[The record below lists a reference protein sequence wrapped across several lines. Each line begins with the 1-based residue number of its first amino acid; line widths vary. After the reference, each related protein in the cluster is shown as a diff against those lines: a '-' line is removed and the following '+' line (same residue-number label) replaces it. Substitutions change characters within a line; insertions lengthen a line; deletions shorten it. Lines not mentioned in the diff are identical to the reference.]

1 MIDAALHN
9 PYAVV
14 AISLI
19 VMILGVVSFQ
29 NMVVDIFPEIN
40 LPVVAIA
47 TFYKGMGPS
56 EIEGAITLRLEQLYL
71 QASYVEHIESRSLP
85 GVSLIKVYFHPSYDV
100 NAGMSEITSL
110 TYSALRYL
118 PQGVFPPI
126 IIKFGAASL
135 PIGTLTVSSETLS
148 EKDVRD
154 VAQRSLLPQV
164 ALSEKE
170 VRDLAYYG
178 VRPQLANVPG
188 VFVAPSFGGTVRQIT
203 VFLDR
208 ERMLARSLSITDVVS
223 AVNAQSLLLPAGN
236 VKIGDLDYNVYTN
249 SLIQFIEQINEIP
262 VKIVNG
268 VPVLLKDVGRAAD
281 STMIQGNV
289 VRINGQRAV
298 YLPIMKQAGANTIQV
313 IDGIRESLSKLLGL
327 PKDLAVKLIFDQ
339 SLYIRQAI
347 QTLEHEGLLGGG
359 LACLMVL
366 LFLGSLRYTFIIA
379 LAIPISIL
387 AAFVLLYFTGH
398 TVNVMT
404 LGGLALVIGTL
415 LDNNIVVLENVHRH
429 LLIGKTPGQAAGDG
443 VGEVALPM
451 LVSTISILIVYL
463 PIVFFTG
470 IIKFLFVPLAL
481 AVAYSMVV
489 SYVSSMTI
497 APVAMAALIKHDVHS
512 SEGGSGHSARV
523 FDQLFNQVVNAYEAI
538 LHWCLRHKAVVVVSV
553 AAIFVGSLLLT
564 PRLATEF
571 FPKVDAGQFILN
583 IAASEGTRVETTE
596 AIVGQIEDLIRTEI
610 PADQLDQIVANIGL
624 PHGWMVLFTP
634 VNGPHQA
641 FLLVSLTRNHT
652 VRTEALITR
661 LRTRLAETFPGLKFS
676 FQSGGIVSDV
686 INFGLPAPIDIK
698 VSGPKLTEV
707 AEAAAR
713 IREVAAQVPGTADVQ
728 VRQGLNYPELHLEV
742 NRAKAAYLG
751 LSEQRVVM
759 DLVTGLSSNMT
770 LNPGYWIDPK
780 SNNAYFVVAQYP
792 EQTLIRFEDFLNTPL
807 VGTRVDQPAVASAI
821 TPLERGSA
829 MAIQQTPFPE
839 RPTLPQVGR
848 DGSAPVLLRDLVEVS
863 RRTGPETVDHYNLQR
878 TMDILISVPG
888 NDLGRVA
895 GQVEEA
901 LNKIELPK
909 DVKVVLKGE
918 VDGMKAAL
926 KGFGGVLPLA
936 ILLIYLVMVGLFRS
950 YLDPLIILFAVPLGF
965 IGVIWM
971 LLLTNTSVNV
981 ESLIGTLMMIG
992 IVVANGVLLVDF
1004 ANRMMREGLEP
1015 EEAVVAAGRL
1025 RIRPILMTSLATVL
1039 GLAPMALGI
1048 GEGSEANMPLARAVI
1063 GGLLVSMFMTLLF
1076 IPVLHALARRHSAPR
1091 PATQSHHVTGP

>member
-1 MIDAALHN
+1 MIHAALHN

-19 VMILGVVSFQ
+19 VVILGVVSFQ

-40 LPVVAIA
+40 IPVVAVA

-85 GVSLIKVYFHPSYDV
+85 GVSLIKIYFHPSYDV
-100 NAGMSEITSL
+100 NAGMAEITSL

-118 PQGVFPPI
+118 PQGVFPPV

-135 PIGTLTVSSETLS
+135 PIGTLTVSSETLG

-154 VAQRSLLPQV
+154 LAQRSLLPQV

-208 ERMLARSLSITDVVS
+208 ERMLARGLSTNDVVS

-236 VKIGDLDYNVYTN
+236 VKIGEFDYNVYTN
-249 SLIQFIEQINEIP
+249 SMIKFVEQMNDIP
-262 VKIVNG
+262 LKVVNG
-268 VPVLLKDVGRAAD
+268 VPVMLKDVGRAAD

-289 VRINGQRAV
+289 VRINSRRAV

-313 IDGIRESLSKLLGL
+313 IDGIKKTLHKLLGL
-327 PKDLAVKLIFDQ
+327 PKELTVKLIFDQ

-359 LACLMVL
+359 LACLMVF

-429 LLIGKTPGQAAGDG
+429 LGMGKTSHQAAGDG
-443 VGEVALPM
+443 VSEVALPM
-451 LVSTISILIVYL
+451 FVSTISILIVYL

-481 AVAYSMVV
+481 AVAYAMVA
-489 SYVSSMTI
+489 SYVSSMTV
-497 APVAMAALIKHDVHS
+497 APVAMAALIKHDGHS
-512 SEGGSGHSARV
+512 SGEGVDDSSRLFDRLFGS
-523 FDQLFNQVVNAYEAI
+523 VVAGYVHT
-538 LHWCLRHKAVVVVSV
+538 LRWCLQRKVFVVASV
-553 AAIFVGSLLLT
+553 AAIFVGSVLMA

-583 IAASEGTRVETTE
+583 VAAPEGTRVESTE
-596 AIVGQIEDLIRTEI
+596 AIIGQIEEVVRQEI
-610 PADQLDQIVANIGL
+610 PAAELDQIVANIGL

-641 FLLVSLTRNHT
+641 FLLVSLTRDHR
-652 VRTEALITR
+652 VRTDDLIAR
-661 LRTRLAETFPGLKFS
+661 LRVRLARQFPGLKLS

-698 VSGPKLTEV
+698 VSGPNLTEV
-707 AEAAAR
+707 AEAAGR
-713 IREVAAQVPGTADVQ
+713 IREVAAHVAGTADVQ
-728 VRQGLNYPELHLEV
+728 VRQGMNYPELHLDV
-742 NRAKAAYLG
+742 NRAKSAYVG
-751 LSEQRVVM
+751 LSQQRVVM

-792 EQTLIRFEDFLNTPL
+792 EQTLITFEDFLNTPL
-807 VGTRVDQPAVASAI
+807 VGAKVEQPAVASAVAAAG
-821 TPLERGSA
+821 RGSA
-829 MAIQQTPFPE
+829 LALQQTPFPE
-839 RPTLPQVGR
+839 RPTLPQAPTIN
-848 DGSAPVLLRDLVEVS
+848 APVLLRDLADIT
-863 RRTGPETVDHYNLQR
+863 RKTGPETVDHYNLQR
-878 TMDILISVPG
+878 TMDVLVSVPG

-901 LNKIELPK
+901 LSNLTLPR
-909 DVKVVLKGE
+909 DVKVMFMGE
-918 VDGMKAAL
+918 VDGMRAAL
-926 KGFGGVLPLA
+926 KGFSGVLPLA
-936 ILLIYLVMVGLFRS
+936 VLLIYLVMVGLFRS
-950 YLDPLIILFAVPLGF
+950 YLDPLIILFSVPLGF

-971 LLLTNTSVNV
+971 LLLTGTSVNV

-1004 ANRMMREGLEP
+1004 ANRLIQEGMNVEQ
-1015 EEAVVAAGRL
+1015 AVVAAARL

-1063 GGLLVSMFMTLLF
+1063 GGLLVSTFMTLLF
-1076 IPVLHALARRHSAPR
+1076 IPVLHVIAHQRSEQRMA
-1091 PATQSHHVTGP
+1091 G

>member
-1 MIDAALHN
+1 MIHAALRN

-19 VMILGVVSFQ
+19 VVILGVVSFQ

-40 LPVVAIA
+40 LPVVAVA

-71 QASYVEHIESRSLP
+71 QASYVEHIESRSLS
-85 GVSLIKVYFHPSYDV
+85 GVSLIKIYFHPSYDV
-100 NAGMSEITSL
+100 NAGLAEITSL

-135 PIGTLTVSSETLS
+135 PIGTLTVSSETLG
-148 EKDVRD
+148 EKEVRD
-154 VAQRSLLPQV
+154 LAQRSLLPQV
-164 ALSEKE
+164 ALGEKE

-208 ERMLARSLSITDVVS
+208 ERMLARGLSANEVVS

-236 VKIGDLDYNVYTN
+236 VKIGDFDYNVYTN
-249 SLIQFIEQINEIP
+249 SLIQVVEQMNEIP
-262 VKIVNG
+262 IKVVNG
-268 VPVLLKDVGRAAD
+268 VAVVLKDVARAAD
-281 STMIQGNV
+281 STMIQSNV
-289 VRINGQRAV
+289 VRINSKRAV

-313 IDGIRESLSKLLGL
+313 IDGIKETLHKLLGL
-327 PKDLAVKLIFDQ
+327 PNELVVKLIFDQ

-359 LACLMVL
+359 LACLMVF

-429 LLIGKTPGQAAGDG
+429 LGMGKSPGQAAGEG
-443 VGEVALPM
+443 VTEVALPM

-481 AVAYSMVV
+481 AVAYAMVV
-489 SYVSSMTI
+489 SYVVSMTV
-497 APVAMAALIKHDVHS
+497 APVAMAALIKRNMHS
-512 SEGGSGHSARV
+512 SGEDVDDSSRL
-523 FDQLFNQVVNAYEAI
+523 FDRFFGYIVAGYMHTLR
-538 LHWCLRHKAVVVVSV
+538 WCLRHKAVVVVSV
-553 AAIFVGSLLLT
+553 TLIFVGSLLLV
-564 PRLATEF
+564 PRLPTEF

-583 IAASEGTRVETTE
+583 IAAPEGTRVENTE
-596 AIVGQIEDLIRTEI
+596 AIVGQVEDVVRQEI
-610 PADQLDQIVANIGL
+610 PENELDQIVANIGL

-641 FLLVSLTRNHT
+641 FLLVSLAHDHT
-652 VRTEALITR
+652 VRTEELIIR
-661 LRTRLAETFPGLKFS
+661 LRKRLATAFPGLKFS

-698 VSGPKLTEV
+698 VSGPNLIEV

-713 IREVAAQVPGTADVQ
+713 IQAVAAQVPGTADVQ
-728 VRQGLNYPELHLEV
+728 VRQGMHYPELHLEV
-742 NRAKAAYLG
+742 NRAKSAYLG

-792 EQTLIRFEDFLNTPL
+792 EQTLIRFEDFLNIPL
-807 VGTRVDQPAVASAI
+807 VGTRVDQPASASAVASSN
-821 TPLERGSA
+821 RGSA
-829 MAIQQTPFPE
+829 LALQQTPFPA
-839 RPTLPQVGR
+839 RPILPQAGPV
-848 DGSAPVLLRDLVEVS
+848 DSAPVLLRDLVDVS
-863 RRTGPETVDHYNLQR
+863 RKVGPETVDHYNLQR
-878 TMDILISVPG
+878 TMDVLVSVPG

-895 GQVEEA
+895 GQVEKA
-901 LNKIELPK
+901 LSTVPLPK
-909 DVKVVLKGE
+909 DVKVMFKGE
-918 VDGMKAAL
+918 VDGMRAAL
-926 KGFGGVLPLA
+926 KGFSGVLPLA
-936 ILLIYLVMVGLFRS
+936 MLLIYLVMVGLFRS

-1004 ANRMMREGLEP
+1004 ANRAVEGGMQVEQ
-1015 EEAVVAAGRL
+1015 AVAAAGRL
-1025 RIRPILMTSLATVL
+1025 RIRPILMTSLATIL

-1063 GGLLVSMFMTLLF
+1063 GGLLVSTFMTLLF
-1076 IPVLHALARRHSAPR
+1076 IPVLHVLARRRSAPI
-1091 PATQSHHVTGP
+1091 AHAG